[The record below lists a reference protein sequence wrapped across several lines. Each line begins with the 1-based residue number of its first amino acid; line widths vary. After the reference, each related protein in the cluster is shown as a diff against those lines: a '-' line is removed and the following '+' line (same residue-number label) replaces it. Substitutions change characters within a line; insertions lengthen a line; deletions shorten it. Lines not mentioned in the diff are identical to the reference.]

1 MKKFSLIAF
10 AVCLSLQGCMQH
22 ESIAHEHRPHD
33 WGTLVSQTHNF
44 IKLAMMFSGV
54 NSPMQQ

>member
-1 MKKFSLIAF
+1 
-10 AVCLSLQGCMQH
+10 MQH

-44 IKLAMMFSGV
+44 YQIS
-54 NSPMQQ
+54 

>member
-44 IKLAMMFSGV
+44 
-54 NSPMQQ
+54 